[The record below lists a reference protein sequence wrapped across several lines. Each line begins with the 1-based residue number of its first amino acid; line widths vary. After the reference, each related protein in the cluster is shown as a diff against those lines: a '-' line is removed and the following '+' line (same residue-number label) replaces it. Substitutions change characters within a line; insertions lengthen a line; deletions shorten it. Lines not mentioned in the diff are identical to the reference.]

1 MKKFSLIVAST
12 VLVLGACSSKKENK
26 FDQVGKEELRMNGNN
41 VEVVNTKSLEQSLKL
56 ERVKKETAERQALV
70 WKDDYEAA
78 KNELRQARIALGLP
92 SERTPCNPCKP
103 GQITP
108 TSTINEELEHMRRA
122 KKKAKRQEAKED
134 AEEDAAAAPEAKEE

>member
-1 MKKFSLIVAST
+1 MKKIGLLAVSAL
-12 VLVLGACSSKKENK
+12 LVLSACSSKKKNN
-26 FDQVGKEELRMNGNN
+26 FDEVGKEELRVTDGK

-56 ERVKKETAERQALV
+56 ERVKKESAERQALV
-70 WKDDYEAA
+70 WKEDYEAA

-108 TSTINEELEHMRRA
+108 TSTINEELDHMRRT

-134 AEEDAAAAPEAKEE
+134 AEEDAAPAAE